1 MKKYLLFLILS
12 MVFISA
18 CGDPEVDITGASYE
32 PKIVV
37 EGYLYPGEPVR
48 DIRIMRNF
56 KLNSVIDTSMLF
68 IDNAIV
74 SINGQP
80 LQYNGLTR
88 SYFSNSLSIEHGK
101 KYELQVTASI
111 DGEQLTASS
120 STVVPLQGFNVL
132 TKNLG
137 IHRYGVD
144 TVLIKFNPSPSS
156 DFYALSIIPDSASLN
171 NFIYD
176 NKFQPN
182 VKIDNL
188 IEFFNRFR
196 FQSAYLLNITAN
208 PVDTVSYIIKEFDTW
223 FYSSYR
229 TIIYAGDKNFR
240 DYVITAKRVREFDGN
255 FHEPVLNFTGDGIG
269 VFASAIK
276 DTIYFSIV
284 P

>member
-1 MKKYLLFLILS
+1 MKKYFLFLIFS
-12 MVFISA
+12 MLFISA
-18 CGDPEVDITGASYE
+18 CGDPEVDIAGASYE
-32 PKIVV
+32 PKIVI
-37 EGYLYPGEPVR
+37 EGYIYPGEPVR

-68 IDNAIV
+68 IDNAV
-74 SINGQP
+74 VTINGQP
-80 LQYNGLTR
+80 LQYNSLTR
-88 SYFSNSLSIEHGK
+88 SYFSNSLSIDYGK
-101 KYELQVTASI
+101 TYELQVSASI
-111 DGEQLTASS
+111 DGTQLTASS
-120 STVVPLQGFNVL
+120 STAVPAQGFNLL

-137 IHRYGVD
+137 IRRYGID
-144 TVLIKFNPSPSS
+144 TVSIKFNPSPSS
-156 DFYALSIIPDSASLN
+156 DFYALSIIPDSASLS

-196 FQSAYLLNITAN
+196 FQSAYLLNITTN
-208 PVDTVSYIIKEFDTW
+208 PADTVSYVIKGFDTW

-255 FHEPVLNFTGDGIG
+255 FHEPVLNFSGDGVG

-276 DTIYFSIV
+276 DTLYFSIV